1 MTYGCISAKFGS
13 TESGHWGE
21 GAVASSLTAAIVLS
35 EPGPPF
41 PNNFNR
47 RNGVMAVM
55 RLAKKTRLGALV
67 VACGLWVAAPHVFT
81 GTPRS
86 AGQEPGA
93 EAAAFFESKIRP
105 TPANRC
111 DACHSAQA
119 RQVQGGLRLDTRE
132 GLRRGGNSGAT
143 SA

>member
-1 MTYGCISAKFGS
+1 
-13 TESGHWGE
+13 
-21 GAVASSLTAAIVLS
+21 
-35 EPGPPF
+35 
-41 PNNFNR
+41 
-47 RNGVMAVM
+47 M
-55 RLAKKTRLGALV
+55 RLAKKTRLGAWV
-67 VACGLWVAAPHVFT
+67 VACGLWVAAPHAFT